1 MQGMPTL
8 IEGLLFTNECDDPTN
23 HIASRST
30 FQFPKFFKLAIP
42 QRLERTATEGNT
54 IKETSRERPK
64 SASYP
69 RLKNSKRTSKFQ
81 SIGELGPLF

>member
-8 IEGLLFTNECDDPTN
+8 IEGLLFTNECEDLTN

-42 QRLERTATEGNT
+42 QRLERTATEFLVELIWSVQVVLKKLT
-54 IKETSRERPK
+54 KSHDYRRLFSRKAP
-64 SASYP
+64 
-69 RLKNSKRTSKFQ
+69 T
-81 SIGELGPLF
+81 